1 MFVRRCTMRQG
12 LIQRSSAWSRKMLLV
27 AVATALP
34 VMVVAQDA
42 QDGPRQGGA
51 AFAGGQ
57 MVRGTVTAATADNL
71 TVKTDAGETYQ
82 VAVSANTRVNKDRQ
96 PVKVADIK

>member
-1 MFVRRCTMRQG
+1 MRQ
-12 LIQRSSAWSRKMLLV
+12 RSVQGWAAKLLV
-27 AVATALP
+27 MAAVIALP
-34 VMVVAQDA
+34 VMVLAQDA
-42 QDGPRQGGA
+42 QDGPRQSGA

-82 VAVSANTRVNKDRQ
+82 VAISANTRVNKDRQ
-96 PVKVADIK
+96 PVKVADIKVGDGV